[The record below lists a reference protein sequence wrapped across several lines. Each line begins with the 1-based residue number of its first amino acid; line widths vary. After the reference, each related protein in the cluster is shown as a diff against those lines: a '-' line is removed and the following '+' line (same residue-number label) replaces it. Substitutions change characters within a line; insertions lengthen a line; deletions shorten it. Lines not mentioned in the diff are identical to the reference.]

1 MSKVIKIRKGLN
13 IKLAGKAEK
22 VLEKTELLSTY
33 AVKPTDF
40 PGLVP
45 KLLVK
50 PEDKVKAGT
59 PLFYDKNKP
68 EVLFTSPVSGTVKT
82 INRGERRAILEVIV
96 ESDGSQVFEQFET
109 GNLESLSRDEVKAII
124 LKSGAWPGIIQRPYA
139 VVANPADSPKSIFIS
154 GLDSAPLASDYD
166 YAITGEEA
174 AMQKGVDVLRK
185 LTDGAVHLTVA
196 ADNATNSIFNRIK
209 GVEYHQISGPHPAG
223 NVGIQIHH
231 IAPINKGD
239 VVWTLDPWAVII
251 LGRLFLK
258 GIYDAQKVIALV
270 GSEVLKPRYYRV
282 ISGAGIEKIVAGKV
296 SDAPLRYI
304 TGNVLTG
311 EKVTT
316 HGFLGYYHNTLTVI
330 PEGKHFEFLGWAAPG
345 FNKFSAS
352 KTFLSS
358 LLPKKT
364 YRLDTNLNGGERA
377 YVMTGQYEKVVP
389 MDIYPVHLIKAI
401 LAEDIEAMENLGI
414 YEVAEEDFALCEY
427 VCTSKIEVQEIVRR
441 GLDMMMK
448 EMN

>member
-304 TGNVLTG
+304 SGNVLTG

-389 MDIYPVHLIKAI
+389 MDVYPVHLIKAI

>member
-1 MSKVIKIRKGLN
+1 
-13 IKLAGKAEK
+13 
-22 VLEKTELLSTY
+22 
-33 AVKPTDF
+33 
-40 PGLVP
+40 
-45 KLLVK
+45 
-50 PEDKVKAGT
+50 
-59 PLFYDKNKP
+59 
-68 EVLFTSPVSGTVKT
+68 
-82 INRGERRAILEVIV
+82 
-96 ESDGSQVFEQFET
+96 
-109 GNLESLSRDEVKAII
+109 
-124 LKSGAWPGIIQRPYA
+124 
-139 VVANPADSPKSIFIS
+139 
-154 GLDSAPLASDYD
+154 
-166 YAITGEEA
+166 
-174 AMQKGVDVLRK
+174 
-185 LTDGAVHLTVA
+185 VHVTVA
-196 ADNATNSIFNRIK
+196 ADNAANSIFNRIK
-209 GVEYHQISGPHPAG
+209 GVEFHQISGPHPAG

-258 GIYDAQKVIALV
+258 GVYDAQKVIALV
-270 GSEVLKPRYYRV
+270 GSEVLKPRYFRV
-282 ISGAGIEKIVAGKV
+282 ISGIGIDKVVTGKV

-304 TGNVLTG
+304 SGNVLTG

-414 YEVAEEDFALCEY
+414 YEVAEEDLALCEY

>member
-139 VVANPADSPKSIFIS
+139 VVANPTDSPKSIFIS

-304 TGNVLTG
+304 SGNVLTG

>member
-22 VLEKTELLSTY
+22 VLEKIDLSSTY

-59 PLFYDKNKP
+59 PLFYDKNRP
-68 EVLFTSPVSGTVKT
+68 AILFTSPVSGTVKAV
-82 INRGERRAILEVIV
+82 NRGERRAILEVIV
-96 ESDGSQVFEQFET
+96 ESDGTQDYEK
-109 GNLESLSRDEVKAII
+109 LEVGSLDSLSKDQIKSLI
-124 LKSGAWPGIIQRPYA
+124 LKSGAWPGIVQRPYA
-139 VVANPADSPKSIFIS
+139 IVANPDDTPKAIFIS
-154 GLDSAPLASDYD
+154 GLDTAPLATDYD
-166 YAITGEEA
+166 YAITGEEIA
-174 AMQKGVDVLRK
+174 LQKGVDVLRR
-185 LTDGAVHLTVA
+185 LTNGPVHITIA
-196 ADNATNSIFNRIK
+196 SDNAANSIFGKIK
-209 GVEYHQISGPHPAG
+209 GVELHHITGPHPAG

-231 IAPINKGD
+231 ISPINKGD
-239 VVWTLDPWAVII
+239 LVWTLDPWSVII
-251 LGRLFLK
+251 IGRLFLK
-258 GIYDAQKVIALV
+258 GVYDAQKVVAFA
-270 GSEVLKPRYYRV
+270 GSEVLKPRYYRI
-282 ISGAGIEKIVAGKV
+282 ISGACIDKLTAGRV
-296 SDAPLRYI
+296 SDSANRYI
-304 TGNVLTG
+304 SGNVLTG
-311 EKVTT
+311 EKLSS
-316 HGFLGYYHNTLTVI
+316 HGFLGYYHSNVTVI

-358 LLPKKT
+358 LLPKKN
-364 YRLDTNLNGGERA
+364 YRLDTNINGGERA

-401 LAEDIEAMENLGI
+401 LAEDIEGMENLGI

-441 GLDMMMK
+441 GLDMMIK

>member
-109 GNLESLSRDEVKAII
+109 GNLELLSRDEVKAII

-304 TGNVLTG
+304 SGNVLTG

>member
-304 TGNVLTG
+304 SGNVLTG

>member
-174 AMQKGVDVLRK
+174 AMQKGIDVLRK

-209 GVEYHQISGPHPAG
+209 GVEFHQISGPHPAG

-251 LGRLFLK
+251 IGRLFLK

-304 TGNVLTG
+304 SGNVLTG

-389 MDIYPVHLIKAI
+389 MDVYPVHLIKAI